1 MPPYSAA
8 FFMEW
13 RMQMKFYLAPLEGL
27 TGYIYRNA
35 MERYFPGVDRYFTPF
50 IAPDQNKI
58 LRTKEQRDVLPANN
72 EVKNLVPQIL
82 TNNADHFIRTTEALQ
97 DLGYEE
103 VNLNLGCP
111 SGTVVSRGRGSGFL
125 AYPDELD
132 RFLEQIF
139 EGSRTRISIKTRV
152 GRDNADDAFRLME
165 IYRKYPLSELIIHPR
180 TRSEFYRGVPN
191 LDLFGDLA
199 RWWEESFEQDEAAE
213 GKELSCAG
221 MGASG
226 EGMNFSGDREDF
238 SCVGTGASGRTKSSH
253 TKITLC
259 YNGNIMSTKDYQT
272 FTERFPNI
280 DCVML
285 GRGAIANPGLIRQ
298 LKTGVPTDKK
308 NLRAFH
314 DEILEAQRE
323 MVHEDKNA
331 MFRMKEMWIYMIHL
345 FGPTAEE
352 KSEYAL
358 SGSRTVEKCG
368 KKIRKAQSLMEYKCA
383 VDQLFAECEL
393 LYDGPKKWNLPQK

>member
-1 MPPYSAA
+1 
-8 FFMEW
+8 
-13 RMQMKFYLAPLEGL
+13 MKFYLAPLEGL

-226 EGMNFSGDREDF
+226 EGMNLSGDREDF

-308 NLRAFH
+308 NLQAFH

-352 KSEYAL
+352 KSEYAM

-393 LYDGPKKWNLPQK
+393 LHDGPKKWNLPQK